1 MTGNLTGADV
11 LASVPSGSNS
21 RIGTFTLT
29 GATDVVVANTLV
41 TANTIILL
49 TRSAVA
55 GTPGAFGVESRVAGT
70 SFTVYGTASDTSPC
84 QYVLIEP
91 AA

>member
-41 TANTIILL
+41 TANT
-49 TRSAVA
+49 
-55 GTPGAFGVESRVAGT
+55 PGAFGVESRVAGT